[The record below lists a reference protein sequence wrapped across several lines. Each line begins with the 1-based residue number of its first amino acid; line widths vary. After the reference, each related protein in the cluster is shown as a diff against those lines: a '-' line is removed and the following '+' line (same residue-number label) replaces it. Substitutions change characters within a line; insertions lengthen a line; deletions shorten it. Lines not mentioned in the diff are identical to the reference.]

1 MKINLKIWYKT
12 SKNIQSLIQIYYSI
26 ITMKHYQIFIFI
38 IFNNVVIYLPIERI
52 FILSKNS

>member
-26 ITMKHYQIFIFI
+26 ITMKHYQVFIFI